1 MYHSTVSIIMSTTC
15 LNVVRISERQL
26 FMNYIDALREA
37 SIKAPSHL
45 IIHEVSSLIR
55 IKSFLGTSLIIK
67 IAFQIQILYIFIISR
82 LISIYTY
89 SIYICSLAFD
99 RPCILIL
106 MMSSSL
112 RSTAVTVAST
122 TTRNTSRP
130 CTCLNGVIYTYRYEH
145 DGCSRKIFF
154 STSINYSRLRYKRID
169 LQSDLEIKSPLI
181 Q

>member
-1 MYHSTVSIIMSTTC
+1 MHHSTVSIIMSTTC

-67 IAFQIQILYIFIISR
+67 IAFQIQILYLFIISR
-82 LISIYTY
+82 LIPIYTY

-99 RPCILIL
+99 MACILIL
-106 MMSSSL
+106 MMSSS
-112 RSTAVTVAST
+112 STKYSSNSSFHYDQEHLASLYLFKWS
-122 TTRNTSRP
+122 N
-130 CTCLNGVIYTYRYEH
+130 LY
-145 DGCSRKIFF
+145 
-154 STSINYSRLRYKRID
+154 
-169 LQSDLEIKSPLI
+169 LQI
-181 Q
+181 

>member
-55 IKSFLGTSLIIK
+55 IKYFLGTSLIIE
-67 IAFQIQILYIFIISR
+67 IEFQIQILYLFIISR
-82 LISIYTY
+82 FIYTY

-99 RPCILIL
+99 MACILIL

-130 CTCLNGVIYTYRYEH
+130 CTCLNGVIYTYRLYRYEH
-145 DGCSRKIFF
+145 DGCSRKNI
-154 STSINYSRLRYKRID
+154 
-169 LQSDLEIKSPLI
+169 LI
-181 Q
+181 RA

>member
-1 MYHSTVSIIMSTTC
+1 MHHSTVSIIMSTTC

-55 IKSFLGTSLIIK
+55 IKYFLGTSLIIE
-67 IAFQIQILYIFIISR
+67 IEFQIQILYLFIILR
-82 LISIYTY
+82 LTDFIYTY

-99 RPCILIL
+99 MACILIL

-145 DGCSRKIFF
+145 GGCSRKIYF
-154 STSINYSRLRYKRID
+154 STSTNYRYSRYKHINLRNDI
-169 LQSDLEIKSPLI
+169 EIKLY
-181 Q
+181 

>member
-1 MYHSTVSIIMSTTC
+1 MHHSTVSIIMSTTC

-26 FMNYIDALREA
+26 FMNYIAALREA

-55 IKSFLGTSLIIK
+55 IKYFVGTSLIIK

-99 RPCILIL
+99 MACILIL

-145 DGCSRKIFF
+145 GGCSRKIYF
-154 STSINYSRLRYKRID
+154 STSTNYRYSRYKHINLRNDI
-169 LQSDLEIKSPLI
+169 EIK
-181 Q
+181 